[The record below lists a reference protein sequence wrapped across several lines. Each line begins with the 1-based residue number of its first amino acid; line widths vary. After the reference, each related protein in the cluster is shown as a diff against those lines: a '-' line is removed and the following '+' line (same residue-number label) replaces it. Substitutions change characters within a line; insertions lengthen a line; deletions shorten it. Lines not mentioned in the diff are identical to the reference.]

1 MRVAVLARRPGFTV
15 FVGAVAIAFSAIL
28 FRLAHV
34 SPSTGAFFRCFWAL
48 PALWLV
54 ARWERRRWGPRA
66 LRVRVYA
73 GAAGLFFAADLILWH
88 NAIDQV
94 GAGLGTV
101 LGNTQVV
108 LVGLFAWLLLGETPQ
123 RSSLVAIPV
132 VALGV
137 VLVSGVLEQGA
148 YGSNPGLG
156 VAYGL
161 GTGLAYA
168 GFLLVLRQ
176 GQAGVVGPAGPLF
189 DATLVCAVTCALA
202 GWAIGD
208 LDLTPSWA
216 ATGWLVLLALV
227 AQVLGWLLIAI
238 SLPRLPAVV
247 TSVSLTLQ
255 PVCSVLF
262 AALILGESPSGLQL
276 AGAAAIVVGLVVASL
291 GRRRSVAEPELAG

>member
-15 FVGAVAIAFSAIL
+15 LVGAVAIAFSAIL

-54 ARWERRRWGPRA
+54 ARWERRRWGARA
-66 LRVRVYA
+66 RRARLYA
-73 GAAGLFFAADLILWH
+73 AAAGLFFAADLILWH
-88 NAIDQV
+88 NAIDLV

-108 LVGLFAWLLLGETPQ
+108 LVGLVAWLLLGETPR
-123 RSSLVAIPV
+123 RSSLAAIPV
-132 VALGV
+132 VAAGV

-156 VAYGL
+156 VVYGL
-161 GTGLAYA
+161 GTGLAYT

-189 DATLVCAVTCALA
+189 DATLVCAAVCALA

-208 LDLTPSWA
+208 LDLTPSWS

-262 AALILGESPSGLQL
+262 AALILGESPSRLQL
-276 AGAAAIVVGLVVASL
+276 AGAAAIVVGLAVASL
-291 GRRRSVAEPELAG
+291 GRRQAVAEPELAG